1 MKEQEKI
8 KCVPLLHPPTHRATH
23 CPSSGGVARKGRERG
38 RVKRKKGHEKEEE
51 EGEKKTF
58 HRCHPMPA
66 TFGFS
71 DPPVVAATSLG
82 RCCVFNCNSISVVG
96 CIQVAAHQMEAP
108 VQRLMFQSRGVPRRF
123 LFLPSHCCDPSRRR
137 TVTEF

>member
-51 EGEKKTF
+51 EEEGEKKNIS
-58 HRCHPMPA
+58 PMSSDA
-66 TFGFS
+66 GDIWFFGPS
-71 DPPVVAATSLG
+71 G
-82 RCCVFNCNSISVVG
+82 RGGHI
-96 CIQVAAHQMEAP
+96 I
-108 VQRLMFQSRGVPRRF
+108 
-123 LFLPSHCCDPSRRR
+123 R
-137 TVTEF
+137 TVLCF